1 MLPENTW
8 RRVRS
13 TSDPES
19 GERVVLLSGV
29 FNGVRLWCEKHWSRP
44 DAQTSERKLMH
55 ERFTWMNPED
65 VRHPGRWQ
73 SSAQG
78 AMAAME
84 EARRNEEQLAQL
96 DPEKIP

>member
-1 MLPENTW
+1 MPENDW

-13 TSDPES
+13 TSDPET

-29 FNGVRLWCEKHWSRP
+29 FTGVRPWCEKHWSKP
-44 DAQTSERKLMH
+44 EMESGERTLLH
-55 ERFTWMNPED
+55 ERFTWLNPED
-65 VRHPGRWQ
+65 ARHPGRWQ

-96 DPEKIP
+96 DTEKIP